1 MKKSVKFRIRTIIL
15 VLLNFASIN
24 LIIAQDI
31 KLKKTTWKDEME
43 ILRLRKLSLESEK
56 KFLLQFSDSL
66 IFLDSLL
73 NELEKCKKLL
83 NDTLKTR

>member
-1 MKKSVKFRIRTIIL
+1 M
-15 VLLNFASIN
+15 
-24 LIIAQDI
+24 IIAQDI